1 MESTLQIMPVQ
12 RISRNFGE
20 YAEEAVIIE
29 EPIIKQ
35 KRPLFIEANTIE
47 ASLEHLRNDCII
59 PVFAKDNE
67 ATLSHV
73 AFIEAV
79 QDAAK
84 YFLVL
89 DGQHRTIAASL
100 YNEWAAENGE
110 EAINV
115 PAIEVEL
122 QGNETIAEY
131 INEIN
136 ITKKEWTTP
145 DYVRGAANIN
155 PDNEFLQRY
164 NELIKSEKNPDGY
177 PISTLNL
184 IFCGNNNA
192 ISKSDFSL
200 LCSGKDEKGKK
211 VKKPIIPAYN
221 MEIGNKFIQ
230 ICKDKGFDDKDIA
243 KRYLSNQFNNIKT
256 ITGDVKEAVKIFQSI
271 TQNDK
276 AAMFNT
282 HGNLDEN
289 LVMEQFE
296 KIRERYN
303 RPTTVISIKDSKE
316 VTANDDTEDI
326 PYLEAEEV

>member
-1 MESTLQIMPVQ
+1 MYKYLIIFCSLLVFLTDVKAQTDSLKNEKLPEVVK
-12 RISRNFGE
+12 
-20 YAEEAVIIE
+20 AEDVITTGDIRLVDINGQDINPE
-29 EPIIKQ
+29 
-35 KRPLFIEANTIE
+35 
-47 ASLEHLRNDCII
+47 
-59 PVFAKDNE
+59 
-67 ATLSHV
+67 
-73 AFIEAV
+73 
-79 QDAAK
+79 DAAK

-100 YNEWAAENGE
+100 YNEWAAENGK

-155 PDNEFLQRY
+155 PDSEFLQRY